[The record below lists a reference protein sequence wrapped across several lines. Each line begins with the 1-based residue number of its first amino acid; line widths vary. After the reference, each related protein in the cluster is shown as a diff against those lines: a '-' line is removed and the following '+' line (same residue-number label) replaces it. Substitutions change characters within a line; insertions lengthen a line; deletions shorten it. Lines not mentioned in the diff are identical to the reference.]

1 MTKGQRT
8 VTTLLAVIVVLLV
21 GCSWSPGG
29 GIHWDKPWSD
39 NAAYVDDPLMSSSW
53 RSSWQMIG
61 FSPNISASDFCPIIV
76 NGVDICKP

>member
-1 MTKGQRT
+1 MTNGTRLI
-8 VTTLLAVIVVLLV
+8 VALLAVIVVLLV

-39 NAAYVDDPLMSSSW
+39 NAAYVDDPLMA
-53 RSSWQMIG
+53 SSWQMSG
-61 FSPNISASDFCPIIV
+61 FSPNISANDLCPIIV

>member
-1 MTKGQRT
+1 MTNGKRI
-8 VTTLLAVIVVLLV
+8 VVALLAVIVMLLV

-53 RSSWQMIG
+53 QMRG
-61 FSPNISASDFCPIIV
+61 FSLNLSASDLCPIIV